1 MSDGK
6 LENHTDWV
14 RDVAWAPSIG
24 LPVSRIASCSQDG
37 RVIVWRKDDTEGGTW
52 TPQASG
58 MAAVT
63 QVAFACP
70 FVCDGMWGGGE
81 GSRRPFPEW
90 LGHLAQSLA
99 AQNKV
104 RKCLVTIM
112 ILSFCEAFTASPSPT
127 RGKLFS
133 VYLNFSKLCR
143 TGVWLREE
151 HV

>member
-1 MSDGK
+1 MLPYTLLIIPLVCREEGDKWVSDGK

-63 QVAFACP
+63 QAAFACP
-70 FVCDGMWGGGE
+70 FVCDGMWG
-81 GSRRPFPEW
+81 
-90 LGHLAQSLA
+90 
-99 AQNKV
+99 
-104 RKCLVTIM
+104 
-112 ILSFCEAFTASPSPT
+112 
-127 RGKLFS
+127 
-133 VYLNFSKLCR
+133 
-143 TGVWLREE
+143 
-151 HV
+151 

>member
-63 QVAFACP
+63 QAAFACP
-70 FVCDGMWGGGE
+70 FVCDGMWG
-81 GSRRPFPEW
+81 
-90 LGHLAQSLA
+90 
-99 AQNKV
+99 
-104 RKCLVTIM
+104 
-112 ILSFCEAFTASPSPT
+112 
-127 RGKLFS
+127 
-133 VYLNFSKLCR
+133 
-143 TGVWLREE
+143 
-151 HV
+151 